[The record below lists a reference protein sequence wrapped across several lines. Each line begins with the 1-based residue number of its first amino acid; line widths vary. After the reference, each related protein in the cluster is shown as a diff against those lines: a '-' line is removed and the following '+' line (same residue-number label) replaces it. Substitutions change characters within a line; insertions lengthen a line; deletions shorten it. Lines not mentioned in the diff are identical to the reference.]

1 MNDYAKYLI
10 KLADEFNPSRIQ
22 ALKELDE
29 TERLAE
35 IGRATLKMFKYGYT
49 FTECDLDYDYEENS
63 IETYRNIAWDEDSLL
78 RYLED

>member
-1 MNDYAKYLI
+1 MNDYVKYLI

-35 IGRATLKMFKYGYT
+35 IGRATLKMFEDGYS
-49 FTECDLDYDYEENS
+49 FMECDLDYDYEENS
-63 IETYRNIAWDEDSLL
+63 IETYRSIAWDEDSLL